1 MASHASEADGG
12 ERERELEHEIAK
24 LKRINAALIERVEAS
39 NLPRSAPYAAFEHSV
54 LLAEQVRERTQALN
68 QTTHELRASNRLLAE
83 ARERA
88 ETAGQHLVDAIESIT
103 DAFVLFDADQCIQRF
118 NSRFA
123 EFWRP
128 AGIRIRQGMRLEELR
143 RLALSSGLVISEQMG
158 HRDRRTVYQLHDD
171 RWVQVHQ
178 RPTRGGGRVILYVDI
193 TELKRHEH
201 AQREHALAQKTR
213 LLQATV
219 DSLSQGVAVVTA
231 SGMLE
236 MCNQRFRDLTGLES
250 LEVPHPFAALC
261 HSSRLVDAA
270 DAEGVTAACE
280 RRLEDGRVVEVR
292 GHAMPGGGQVLT
304 YTDVTERIRHAETL
318 REREHWIRTI
328 TDELPAMIAYLDHD
342 LRYVFTNRVY
352 EEWYG
357 WPRDLLLGG
366 EMEALH
372 SQEHCARLRPYLT
385 RALAGE
391 SVSFE
396 FPEQSASG
404 EHRVLLRAYVPHYDG
419 EGEVIGLFV
428 LIRDI
433 TERRRT
439 AEALHQAYQNLEQR
453 VRERTAELTQVNG
466 QLREEIAERA
476 AAEQR
481 LREAKAEAEAAN
493 LSKTKFLAAVSHDLL
508 QPLNAARLFTGALG
522 EQDVAPG
529 GQELIEQ
536 IGRSLKDVETL
547 LGTLVDISKLD
558 AGVVTPDVDAFPVAE
573 LLDGLAREYRQVAA
587 SEGLGFDYVP
597 SSAVVRS
604 DAQLLTRVVRNFLT
618 NAIRYTGEGRIL
630 LGCRRRADGL
640 EIMVGDTGMGIATE
654 ELGVIFQEFRRSHA
668 AGRRQDRGLG
678 LGLAIADKISRM
690 LEHPLAVTSVA
701 GRGSLFSVRLPYGE
715 LAPRSQLS
723 QAPTA
728 AMGENVLEGRR
739 IWVVDNDADIC
750 EAMRVL
756 LTRWGCRVVVADSE
770 ASLAA
775 QVAVAT
781 APVDVLIVDYHLD
794 RGDTGL
800 ALAERINARRQG
812 PLPVMAITAN
822 HSVELRQRMRELGY
836 SLLHKPVKPLK
847 LRMALSRLVTGRL
860 SG

>member
-1 MASHASEADGG
+1 MVKHVAVAESS
-12 ERERELEHEIAK
+12 ERERELEREIAK

-39 NLPRSAPYAAFEHSV
+39 NLPRSGPYAAFEHSV

-103 DAFVLFDADQCIQRF
+103 DAFVLFDADQRIQRF

-128 AGIRIRQGMRLEELR
+128 AGIRIRQGMRLEDLR
-143 RLALSSGLVISEQMG
+143 RLALSSGLVISEQLG
-158 HRDRRTVYQLHDD
+158 RRDGRTVYRLHDN

-193 TELKRHEH
+193 TALKRHEH

-219 DSLSQGVAVVTA
+219 DSLSQGVAVITA

-236 MCNQRFRDLTGLES
+236 MCNQRFCALTGLTAF
-250 LEVPHPFAALC
+250 EVAHDLVAL
-261 HSSRLVDAA
+261 SRRSELIDAA
-270 DAEGVTAACE
+270 DARGVTPACE
-280 RRLEDGRVVEVR
+280 RCLADGRVVEVR

-304 YTDVTERIRHAETL
+304 FTDVTERIRQAETL

-328 TDELPAMIAYLDHD
+328 TDELPAMIAYLDRD

-352 EEWYG
+352 DEWYG
-357 WPRDLLLGG
+357 WPRDLILGS
-366 EMEALH
+366 ELEALH
-372 SQEHCARLRPYLT
+372 TAEHCTRLRPYLV

-396 FPEQSASG
+396 FPESSYSG
-404 EHRVLLRAYVPHYDG
+404 EHRVLLRSYVPHHDG
-419 EGEVIGLFV
+419 EGEVIGLFA

-453 VRERTAELTQVNG
+453 VRERTAELTRVND
-466 QLREEIAERA
+466 QLREEIAERT
-476 AAEQR
+476 AAERR

-508 QPLNAARLFTGALG
+508 QPLNAARLFTGVLC
-522 EQDVAPG
+522 EQEVAPG
-529 GQELIEQ
+529 GRELIDQ

-558 AGVVTPDVDAFPVAE
+558 AGVVTPDVGAFTVAE
-573 LLDGLAREYRQVAA
+573 LLDGLAREYLQVADC
-587 SEGLGFDYVP
+587 EGLEFRYVP

-604 DAQLLTRVVRNFLT
+604 DIHLLARVVRNFLT
-618 NAIRYTGEGRIL
+618 NAVRYTAEGRIL

-640 EIMVGDTGMGIATE
+640 EILVGDTGMGIE
-654 ELGVIFQEFRRSHA
+654 SEDLGVIFQEFRRSQA
-668 AGRRQDRGLG
+668 AGKRQDRGLG
-678 LGLAIADKISRM
+678 LGLAIADKVARM
-690 LEHPLAVTSVA
+690 LDHPLWVTSVA
-701 GRGSLFSVRLPYGE
+701 GRGSLFSILLPYGE
-715 LAPRSQLS
+715 LAPQSPLV
-723 QAPTA
+723 APA
-728 AMGENVLEGRR
+728 AMSSGDMGLEGKR

-750 EAMRVL
+750 EAMRLL
-756 LTRWGCRVVVADSE
+756 LTRWGCEVWVADSE
-770 ASLAA
+770 MALAE
-775 QVAVAT
+775 QVALDT
-781 APVDVLIVDYHLD
+781 ASVDALIVDYHLD
-794 RGDTGL
+794 DGDTGL
-800 ALAERINARRQG
+800 ALAERINARRRE
-812 PLPVMAITAN
+812 PLPVMTITAN
-822 HSVELRQRMRELGY
+822 HSAELKQRMRALGY
-836 SLLHKPVKPLK
+836 ALLHKPVKPLR
-847 LRMALSRLVTGRL
+847 LRMALSRLIAARV
-860 SG
+860 